1 MVRVGYLWHGPS
13 CEVALQVKNTKGKGG
28 INTVNALAVD
38 DNRPPYEMAKPSKV
52 CDVHTIDT
60 DSTTKCS
67 NNPMLPYKYSDPGT
81 PIIKAY
87 TLTRN
92 DIAGSASHI
101 GHAAHSSGVQL
112 GIEPS
117 CTSGQLGIEPSCS
130 SGQLGLGLSFLG
142 ARWGLNAHSD
152 GPPRPSTVFTFVAV

>member
-1 MVRVGYLWHGPS
+1 
-13 CEVALQVKNTKGKGG
+13 
-28 INTVNALAVD
+28 
-38 DNRPPYEMAKPSKV
+38 
-52 CDVHTIDT
+52 
-60 DSTTKCS
+60 
-67 NNPMLPYKYSDPGT
+67 MLPYKYSDPGT

-117 CTSGQLGIEPSCS
+117 WTSGLG
-130 SGQLGLGLSFLG
+130 LGLGLSFLG